1 MKCHT
6 QKDDDDASPLKTERR
21 HTLSEGSEAQTQ
33 PPLSQAADSTNN
45 LTRTHSGIP
54 LNQILAPSNNY
65 IGPLED
71 GSNSHHRHTSIDVVS
86 NYIDPRTQQ
95 HRRPDLSGWTPPSP
109 SHLMATNSTNTS
121 NPGNPHRQSPSQRSA
136 DASTFETS
144 MSGTGN
150 AIQTPQSA
158 TVATQFGHVDMDWLS
173 QGNLQGD
180 FHDPFQMWLFP
191 SLGDLDSS
199 PDFLQTYDT
208 GATPNFAIPDNH
220 KYHPDPRTQD
230 SVNRSKNISKVPRE
244 RFGRIQRCW
253 APRPHRIHRIMPK
266 LWREVIASSLDNILA
281 EDGDVDVQEKIASNW
296 GLDAELRARLKDNF
310 RTPAPTRHPSPR
322 PGNGIDSTVAS
333 NMSDAAGF
341 PPPEILDIALGLFFR
356 RFHPTVPF
364 IHVPT
369 FCVRSVPPHLLFAM
383 CLIGLSILGT
393 TGALRFVSKMFSSFL
408 DRVSDEM
415 ATCASG
421 TAPPL
426 QQVTVYATALLT
438 LHLATMTGDKDSL
451 AQCQM
456 LYASLIAICQQNGLF
471 FSGDG
476 EDLDLLISELHESEN
491 QWKAWCRVEST
502 KRLILSL
509 STLDAWNSSILSR
522 SPIIRSELV
531 SIIAPCSDYLFNAK
545 SATQWH
551 SLLRSGQSVVAPTL
565 TIQDL
570 HSAAFTSDLTHPLGY
585 LGASSL
591 LALLQIQILESYTR
605 LMPSSHLQLGP
616 LIPYQLYA
624 SDLKARS
631 LKPAVL
637 AAYATCC
644 SSGNTNC
651 TVLWHVLNMALLSDV
666 RTFEHAAGK
675 YGAAPATPALES
687 ISQWSQTVSARRAC
701 VHAAQTFRLMSER
714 KVSENV
720 TVHSVA
726 ALFTAALV
734 LSLYLFMVSPST
746 NFEVR
751 GRVVEL
757 VEAEVDWSELGSV
770 GYEEDEESGIGLR
783 QSGGPRGG
791 LIGMDE
797 ECSPVKHFVKYGGTI
812 SLGGV
817 SQEPGYE
824 SARRLLLDFA
834 NLMDGIS
841 GRRLR
846 SWTQVLHIMS
856 DDLMNVDPG
865 N

>member
-6 QKDDDDASPLKTERR
+6 QKDDDDALPLKAERR
-21 HTLSEGSEAQTQ
+21 HTVSEGIETQSQ
-33 PPLSQAADSTNN
+33 PPLSQTADSTIN

-54 LNQILAPSNNY
+54 LNQILSPSNNY
-65 IGPLED
+65 MGPFEN
-71 GSNSHHRHTSIDVVS
+71 GSN
-86 NYIDPRTQQ
+86 YMDPRTQQ
-95 HRRPDLSGWTPPSP
+95 HRRPDASGWTPQSP
-109 SHLMATNSTNTS
+109 SHLFTPNPSNKS
-121 NPGNPHRQSPSQRSA
+121 NPGNPHRQSPSRRSV
-136 DASTFETS
+136 DAPTFETS

-158 TVATQFGHVDMDWLS
+158 TATNQFGHVDMDWLS

-208 GATPNFAIPDNH
+208 GATLNFAILDNH
-220 KYHPDPRTQD
+220 KYHPDPRIQD

-253 APRPHRIHRIMPK
+253 APRPHRIHRMMPK
-266 LWREVIASSLDNILA
+266 LWRDVIASPLDNILA
-281 EDGDVDVQEKIASNW
+281 EDGDVDVHEKIASNW
-296 GLDAELRARLKDNF
+296 GLDAELRARLKENF
-310 RTPAPTRHPSPR
+310 RTPVATRHPSPR
-322 PGNGIDSTVAS
+322 PGNGIDSSAAS
-333 NMSDAAGF
+333 NMPDATGF

-415 ATCASG
+415 ATCTSG

-471 FSGDG
+471 SSTDG

-509 STLDAWNSSILSR
+509 LTLDAWNSSILSR

-531 SIIAPCSDYLFNAK
+531 SIIAPCSDHLFNAK

-551 SLLRSGQSVVAPTL
+551 SLLRSGQSVTAATL
-565 TIQDL
+565 KIQDL
-570 HSAAFTSDLTHPLGY
+570 HTAAFTSDLTYPLGY

-591 LALLQIQILESYTR
+591 LALLQIQILESYIR

-616 LIPYQLYA
+616 FIPYQLYA

-675 YGAAPATPALES
+675 HGAAPATPALES

-757 VEAEVDWSELGSV
+757 LEAEVDWSELGSV
-770 GYEEDEESGIGLR
+770 GYEEDGESGVVGGLR
-783 QSGGPRGG
+783 QAGNQKGG
-791 LIGMDE
+791 LLIGFDE